1 MAKGYHSDEVLT
13 TQPGGT
19 FSKVLAQPIP
29 DLKQD
34 PEAGREN
41 KCKAH
46 TKRPLADISTYLVR
60 SNKRVQSRATCSTCS
75 STGAG
80 DEDTYSIDSDRAQAK
95 QIGKASKGT
104 ASSHND
110 PIDLTHVDDPPPRVG
125 HLHFACSPSH
135 SPLSPRVGAETGTI
149 KVALQLAHAK
159 RVEKVDEQ
167 DKIAKPVERMS
178 GDVEL
183 GTVAGGEGKTRGSNK
198 RRGERKLA
206 ANQSIINSGKFT
218 EFHGKE
224 ACFNCRLHRRQCLV
238 AEGAKKCGSCG
249 AECTF
254 RPSNDSFEQIAR
266 CSTIW
271 GTLELLQDH
280 VEAGSKQAGRIEESM
295 RLISQIALRFGPIKV
310 MGTPVLPD
318 EL

>member
-1 MAKGYHSDEVLT
+1 M
-13 TQPGGT
+13 
-19 FSKVLAQPIP
+19 
-29 DLKQD
+29 
-34 PEAGREN
+34 
-41 KCKAH
+41 
-46 TKRPLADISTYLVR
+46 
-60 SNKRVQSRATCSTCS
+60 
-75 STGAG
+75 
-80 DEDTYSIDSDRAQAK
+80 
-95 QIGKASKGT
+95 
-104 ASSHND
+104 
-110 PIDLTHVDDPPPRVG
+110 
-125 HLHFACSPSH
+125 
-135 SPLSPRVGAETGTI
+135 GAEAGTI

-198 RRGERKLA
+198 RRGERMLA
-206 ANQSIINSGKFT
+206 ANQVSSSHFAVGLLPYVGVLTNTFQSSAPFLCAYRQRLRLRSSHTVLTLPQSIINSGKFT

-254 RPSNDSFEQIAR
+254 RSSNDSFEQTAR

-280 VEAGSKQAGRIEESM
+280 VEAGSKQAGSIEESM